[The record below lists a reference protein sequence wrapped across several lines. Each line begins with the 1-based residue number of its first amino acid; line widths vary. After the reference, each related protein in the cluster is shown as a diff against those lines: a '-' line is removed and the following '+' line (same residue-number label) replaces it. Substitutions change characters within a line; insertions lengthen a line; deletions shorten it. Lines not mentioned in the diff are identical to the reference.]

1 MDREPNIRHPRD
13 KPNEVVRIVW
23 EHSTGGVAV
32 LTEGDIRMAHS
43 HFQIN
48 YLHFFVDSYLK
59 DTSPVG
65 RDLDFVTTSIE
76 YRF

>member
-1 MDREPNIRHPRD
+1 VTFDWQLD
-13 KPNEVVRIVW
+13 
-23 EHSTGGVAV
+23 
-32 LTEGDIRMAHS
+32 AHA

-48 YLHFFVDSYLK
+48 YLHFSVGGYLK

-65 RDLDFVTTSIE
+65 KDRDFLTISIQ